1 MEIPKYNELYKPLLV
16 ALEDGKIHTIKE
28 IRDKVVAALNLSDE
42 DRAKLL
48 PSGRQTV
55 FNNRLGWARTYLTK
69 AGVIES
75 HGRAHYSITPEG
87 KSLIASGK
95 EITNDLLAENS
106 KEFAEFIEYKITPN
120 PEPAPNPII
129 TPQNETPL
137 ETLERVYS
145 EINEQLAE
153 DLLEEIMAHT
163 PAFFENL
170 VVDLMQKMGYG
181 VGERTKLSGDDGID
195 GIIHEDQLGFDLIYI
210 QAKRW
215 DRNTTVTKPVIQS
228 FAGAMMGPPKVAKG
242 LFITTAKFSKGAQEF
257 AEAQHIILV
266 DGRKL
271 AQLMIENGVGVAEQ
285 NVYKVKR
292 KDGDYFSEE

>member
-1 MEIPKYNELYKPLLV
+1 MEIPQYNKLYTPLLE
-16 ALEDGKIHTIKE
+16 ALEDGNVYPIKE
-28 IRDKVVAALNLSDE
+28 IRDKVAAALNLTDE

-48 PSGRQTV
+48 PNRKAPMFSY
-55 FNNRLGWARTYLTK
+55 RLGWTTTYLKK
-69 AGVIES
+69 AGLIEP
-75 HGRAHYSITPEG
+75 HGRARYSITQKG
-87 KSLIASGK
+87 KELLKEVHNNGV
-95 EITNDLLAENS
+95 EITNELLVNKS
-106 KEFAEFIEYKITPN
+106 PEFAKFKGKASSSGKHEDYKE
-120 PEPAPNPII
+120 EP
-129 TPQNETPL
+129 ETPL